1 MSGFSDYLAQR
12 GIQHFVQG
20 SAQTV
25 PPGTYLALFTAEI
38 LDDNTCPGGGEPSG
52 GWYGRNQV
60 PAWAAPAKSSTGTWT
75 ANSTEVA
82 FNVCTVATTVTHW
95 ALYDA
100 LTGGNLL
107 YSGALAS
114 QKTLNIDDVFVVKA
128 GDLVI
133 EFR

>member
-12 GIQHFVQG
+12 NIQHFVQG

-25 PPGTYLALFTAEI
+25 PAGTHLALFTAEV

-52 GWYGRNQV
+52 GWYSRRPV
-60 PAWAAPAKSSTGTWT
+60 TAWAAPVKSSTGTWT
-75 ANSTEVA
+75 ANTAEVS
-82 FNVCTVATTVTHW
+82 FDVCTVATTVTHW
-95 ALYDA
+95 ALYDTA
-100 LTGGNLL
+100 TAGNLL

-114 QKTLNIDDVFVVKA
+114 PKTLNIDDVFLVKA